1 MVYNVISDL
10 YMKYLMI
17 GSLIEIL
24 ENIDAFSE
32 SLLNSLGMWGA
43 VLSCFLITIESI
55 VPILPLCV
63 FVTFNFFTFGNIL
76 GFLISWAF
84 TIIGCML
91 SFMLFR
97 TKVRSWFERKILNGK
112 NGSDIKKIMNFID
125 KITLPGLATL
135 VAIPFTPAFAVNIA
149 AGLSNISKKKFLAG
163 ILIGKTFM
171 VYFWGYIGT
180 TLIESLTHPIY
191 LVRILIMLGI
201 AYVISKIVN
210 KHFNLD

>member
-1 MVYNVISDL
+1 
-10 YMKYLMI
+10 MKLLI
-17 GSLIEIL
+17 IESLVEIL
-24 ENIDAFSE
+24 ENLDTYSE
-32 SLLNSLGMWGA
+32 MLLNNLGIWGA

-55 VPILPLCV
+55 LPILPLCV
-63 FVTFNFFTFGNIL
+63 FVTFNFITFGNFF
-76 GFLISWAF
+76 GFIISWAF
-84 TIIGCML
+84 TILGCMF

-97 TKVRSWFERKILNGK
+97 TKIKGFVERKILNKKMGK
-112 NGSDIKKIMNFID
+112 EVTKIMNFID
-125 KITLPGLATL
+125 RISLPGLAIL

-163 ILIGKTFM
+163 IVIGKTFM

-180 TLIESLTHPIY
+180 TLLECLTHPIY
-191 LVRILIMLGI
+191 LAKILIMILL